1 MSKRC
6 PMCGSD
12 ELVDIVGFP
21 GEFRCMSCGEEL
33 LERHLLQETVFTQ
46 ITASPE
52 VLAKSSVYCL
62 SSDLCRTD
70 DGKFTVKRNWKSPFI
85 DRCYDTE
92 EEAFTATVAK
102 LKEEV
107 VK

>member
-1 MSKRC
+1 MLEATRVAHSET
-6 PMCGSD
+6 CGQMGMR
-12 ELVDIVGFP
+12 EKFP
-21 GEFRCMSCGEEL
+21 EM
-33 LERHLLQETVFTQ
+33 TVFHK
-46 ITASPE
+46 IAASPE

-92 EEAFTATVAK
+92 GEAIAATVAR
-102 LKEEV
+102 LKEV
-107 VK
+107 DK